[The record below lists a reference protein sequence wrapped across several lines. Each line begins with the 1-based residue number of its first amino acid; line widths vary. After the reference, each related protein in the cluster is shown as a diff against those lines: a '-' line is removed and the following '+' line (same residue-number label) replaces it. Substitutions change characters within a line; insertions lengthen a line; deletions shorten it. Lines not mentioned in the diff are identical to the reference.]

1 MHQTVP
7 NCDKD
12 PYNIIA
18 QTSMTL
24 NFGGYYRAVLP
35 CDTTQW
41 QVYHSQDCYESYKR
55 FKYTLIN

>member
-1 MHQTVP
+1 
-7 NCDKD
+7 
-12 PYNIIA
+12 
-18 QTSMTL
+18 MTL